1 MVLEEIIRY
10 SPRRRASPWLAEGL
24 SPTARTYT
32 GFNSQSPLARRQEAH
47 TGFNSQSSSDPRQG
61 AHIGFYSYISYISP
75 AARGAYRFL
84 FFFTSL
90 PETCSTIN
98 QTAMRPN
105 NGGCYDQRN
114 AWRRTS
120 APISNTPVP
129 SESRINQGN
138 SLPDVAGSCAGAAV
152 PVLIWKRKRP
162 VSL

>member
-1 MVLEEIIRY
+1 M
-10 SPRRRASPWLAEGL
+10 
-24 SPTARTYT
+24 SPTARTY
-32 GFNSQSPLARRQEAH
+32 

-75 AARGAYRFL
+75 AAMGAYRFL

-98 QTAMRPN
+98 PYAPES
-105 NGGCYDQRN
+105 NGGCYDRRS

-120 APISNTPVP
+120 APISSAPVP

-138 SLPDVAGSCAGAAV
+138 SLPDVAGSGAGAVV
-152 PVLIWKRKRP
+152 PLLIRKRKRP

>member
-1 MVLEEIIRY
+1 M
-10 SPRRRASPWLAEGL
+10 
-24 SPTARTYT
+24 SPTARTY
-32 GFNSQSPLARRQEAH
+32 

-105 NGGCYDQRN
+105 NGGCYDRRN

-120 APISNTPVP
+120 APISSKPAP
-129 SESRINQGN
+129 DAMINQGN
-138 SLPDVAGSCAGAAV
+138 SLPDVAGSGAGAAV
-152 PVLIWKRKRP
+152 PLLIRKRKRP